1 MYSNTNDIDTINN
14 FIKII
19 KDNDEYINKKIKYYT
34 NINKIIDDED

>member
-19 KDNDEYINKKIKYYT
+19 RDNDEYINKKIKYYT
-34 NINKIIDDED
+34 NFNKIIDEE

>member
-19 KDNDEYINKKIKYYT
+19 RDNDEYINKRIKYYT
-34 NINKIIDDED
+34 NFNKIIDEE